1 MYTYILIYVYL
12 LDAYLWR
19 LLLLIGMGLIVVR
32 DYGNW
37 NFDRNHNSTQKHL
50 WVVTDTSQSSSV
62 GMYLPSRLTMNSKSL
77 LRIGLTTR

>member
-32 DYGNW
+32 DYG
-37 NFDRNHNSTQKHL
+37 R
-50 WVVTDTSQSSSV
+50 
-62 GMYLPSRLTMNSKSL
+62 
-77 LRIGLTTR
+77 